1 MKEESEIPKKT
12 DNQEKPFFTPGR
24 VFLGLL
30 VLGALGYG
38 AWYITRRSSKPAAD
52 LFTPGEEETPGKFK
66 INVDTPPAAPAPG
79 KTTTVNIPPVSSG
92 TTTNNTKPASDF
104 PLKKGSRGAK
114 VKQLQNLLNTRKEIT
129 GITLTPDGEF
139 GSKTQQALEKLGW
152 PTVITEEH
160 FQHLTVVPASDI
172 ADLLYKGARA
182 QKIETVLSALSLI
195 KTPEKYN
202 EVNAIFKPKG
212 LINGKNTT
220 IVTGLLEVFKNPSD
234 KDKLNLAFIS
244 AGLKKKDGKWYVPG
258 NEVSGIERR
267 ALITTRPTI
276 VWRTAKHSVQVG
288 NQTIIGY
295 EIFSNNGITHFETI
309 DGIQLFVQTEH
320 IKYA

>member
-1 MKEESEIPKKT
+1 MKDESDFPQKMSKE
-12 DNQEKPFFTPGR
+12 DKPFFTPGR

-52 LFTPGEEETPGKFK
+52 LFNNGEDENAGKFK
-66 INVDTPPAAPAPG
+66 INLDTPPVV
-79 KTTTVNIPPVSSG
+79 TIP
-92 TTTNNTKPASDF
+92 TKNNTAQVPPTSAGASANNVKPTSDF
-104 PLKKGSRGAK
+104 PLRKGSTGAK
-114 VKQLQNLLNTRKEIT
+114 VKQLQNLLNTRKSIT
-129 GITLTPDGEF
+129 GITLIPDGDF
-139 GSKTQQALEKLGW
+139 GSKTQSALEKLGW
-152 PTVITEEH
+152 PTVITEQH
-160 FQHLTVVPASDI
+160 FELLTNTPAEDI
-172 ADLLYKGARA
+172 AEMLYKGAKA
-182 QKIETVLSALSLI
+182 QKIEPVLAALSLI
-195 KTPEKYN
+195 KTPQKYN
-202 EVNAIFKPKG
+202 EVNTIFKPKG

-220 IVTGLLEVFKNPSD
+220 IVTGLLEVFKNSAD

-244 AGLKKKDGKWYVPG
+244 IGLKKKDGKWYVPG

-267 ALITTRPTI
+267 ALITSRPTV

-295 EIFSNNGITHFETI
+295 ELFSSNGITHFETI
-309 DGIQLFVQTEH
+309 DGIQLYVQTEH

>member
-1 MKEESEIPKKT
+1 MKDTIEFPHKPEKPDKE
-12 DNQEKPFFTPGR
+12 EKPFFTPGR

-30 VLGALGYG
+30 FLGALGFG
-38 AWYITRRSSKPAAD
+38 AWYLTRRSSKPANE
-52 LFTPGEEETPGKFK
+52 LFDQDEDNAGKFK
-66 INVDTPPAAPAPG
+66 LNFDTPPAVNTSAKPSNQLAPPA
-79 KTTTVNIPPVSSG
+79 SG
-92 TTTNNTKPASDF
+92 NNAKPASDF
-104 PLKKGSRGAK
+104 PLRMGSQGAK
-114 VKQLQNLLNTRKEIT
+114 VKQLQALLNERKQIT
-129 GITLTPDGEF
+129 GITLITDGVW

-152 PTVITEEH
+152 PTVITEQH

-172 ADLLYKGARA
+172 AELLYKGAKA

-195 KTPEKYN
+195 KSPEKYN

-244 AGLKKKDGKWYVPG
+244 VGLKKKDGKWYVPG
-258 NEVSGIERR
+258 NEVSGIDRR
-267 ALITTRPTI
+267 ALITTRPTA
-276 VWRTAKHSVQVG
+276 VWRTASHSVQVG
-288 NQTIIGY
+288 NLTIIGY
-295 EIFSNNGITHFETI
+295 EIYSSDGITHFETV
-309 DGIQLFVQTEH
+309 DGMKLYVLTEH